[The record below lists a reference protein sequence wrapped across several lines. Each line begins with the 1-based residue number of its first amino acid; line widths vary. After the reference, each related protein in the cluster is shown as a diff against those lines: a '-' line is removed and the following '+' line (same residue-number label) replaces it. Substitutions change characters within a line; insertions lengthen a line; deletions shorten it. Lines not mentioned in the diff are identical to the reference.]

1 MKVIRLREDANT
13 IILVAVILLNTL
25 YESELGGSDS
35 IYNTV
40 SILLLLVF
48 FFLNHHIKPTLS
60 FFFAVPLTFLALS
73 VLINISTL
81 QPGGYNTA
89 LAISMGYLLLTL
101 KPPHLD
107 RILMQRLIVAYL
119 IGCVVLSLYY
129 LVDNPGTRLIAGNT
143 NFNQNENA
151 ASIFFV
157 GCLILSFEF
166 IHSSWL
172 RVIPIIFTLLILTT
186 GSRAGVLVGIML
198 WVVYVLFK
206 NNYFNRLTKMN
217 SVIKPKRVLLLAFIL
232 IPFATVY
239 LIPDSVEYLMSRFLS
254 VGIQISDIRG
264 GREYLWLSAL
274 HISLESV
281 SSFFFGH
288 GPSSA
293 AILLEYGTHSS
304 YVEAFTSVG
313 WPFLIF
319 TLVAIG
325 FLFSYHIKNSQG
337 NFVLYAIPILIYGVV
352 ETVIFNG
359 LSNLWYI
366 FIFLSL
372 YYRSRDSN
380 QLPNRGNYLDY
391 RY

>member
-1 MKVIRLREDANT
+1 MF
-13 IILVAVILLNTL
+13 NTL
-25 YESELGGSDS
+25 YESELGGNDS

-40 SILLLLVF
+40 SFLLLLVF
-48 FFLNHHIKPTLS
+48 FFLNNHIKLSLS
-60 FFFAVPLTFLALS
+60 FFFAVPLIFLALS

-81 QPGGYNTA
+81 QPGGYNAA

-107 RILMQRLIVAYL
+107 RMLMQRLIVAYL

-129 LVDNPGTRLIAGNT
+129 LLDNPGTRLIAGNT
-143 NFNQNENA
+143 NFNQNQNA
-151 ASIFFV
+151 AAIFFV

-172 RVIPIIFTLLILTT
+172 RVIPIIITLLILTT

-198 WVVYVLFK
+198 WGVYVLFK

-239 LIPDSVEYLMSRFLS
+239 LIPDSVEYLMGRYVSE
-254 VGIQISDIRG
+254 GIQISDSHGI

-281 SSFFFGH
+281 SSIFFGH
-288 GPSSA
+288 GPASA
-293 AILLEYGTHSS
+293 AVLLQYGTHSS
-304 YVEAFTSVG
+304 YIEAFTSVG

-325 FLFSYHIKNSQG
+325 YLFRYHIKNSQG
-337 NFVLYAIPILIYGVV
+337 NFVLYAIPILIYGAV

-359 LSNLWYI
+359 ISNLWYI

-380 QLPNRGNYLDY
+380 QIPNRGNYLDY

>member
-1 MKVIRLREDANT
+1 MRESANT
-13 IILVAVILLNTL
+13 IILFAVILLNTL
-25 YESELGGSDS
+25 YQSELGGSDS

-40 SILLLLVF
+40 SFLLLMVF
-48 FFLNHHIKPTLS
+48 FFLNHHINPTLS
-60 FFFAVPLTFLALS
+60 FFFVVPLIFIALS

-81 QPGGYNTA
+81 QPGGYNAA

-119 IGCVVLSLYY
+119 IGCVALSLYS
-129 LVDNPGTRLIAGNT
+129 LVDNFGTRLVVGNP
-143 NFNQNENA
+143 NFNQNQNA
-151 ASIFFV
+151 AAVFFV

-172 RVIPIIFTLLILTT
+172 RFIPIIITLLILTT
-186 GSRAGVLVGIML
+186 GSRAGALVGIML

-206 NNYFNRLTKMN
+206 NNYVNRLTKIN
-217 SVIKPKRVLLLAFIL
+217 SVTKPKRVLLLAFIS
-232 IPFATVY
+232 ISVGTVY
-239 LIPDSVEYLMSRFLS
+239 LIPDLVEYLMTRFLS
-254 VGIQISDIRG
+254 EGIQISDSHG
-264 GREYLWLSAL
+264 GRKYVWLTAL

-293 AILLEYGTHSS
+293 AGLLEYGTHSS

-337 NFVLYAIPILIYGVV
+337 NFILYAIPILIYGAV

-359 LSNLWYI
+359 ISNLWFI

-380 QLPNRGNYLDY
+380 QLPYRGNYLDY